1 MKTNSIFSTLFRVY
15 RLLNQKERKRSLFLL
30 LCIFVNSIVEIL
42 GLAVIIPVIG
52 LVVQPETIQTNPVLK
67 TSYDAVVP
75 LGINTPSRFLIGLC
89 FLMIGAFL
97 FKALFGLAVNLFQ
110 KRFSYS
116 VAHRLSGQVWA
127 FHFRQSLEQM
137 RSVDSGRILTEINH
151 WPIQFANAFLVGNLL
166 ILTEFSVFAILA
178 VGIILYNPIVFLSI
192 AILLSSGGL
201 IIRRITKRR
210 IQGYG
215 DTRRILEPR
224 TNTLINDALRGFLE
238 VVTFHASDAVRDLY
252 MKERRSIF
260 RVLTNTSVLLQA
272 PAKLYEVLAV
282 TAVAGSIIIALF
294 QGLPEAGFLELL
306 SILTISAYRIM
317 PSMTRI
323 NSAILQLQ
331 AERYTLECM
340 EKGVDFER
348 VDDGIAN
355 TLDNTVLRFVSIHL
369 QNVSLTYL
377 NLKNPVIKGMNHSFE
392 AGRINCIIGPS
403 GSGKS
408 TIVNSLLGLHKPSAG
423 SIIVDFDNR
432 NKSVYRNFELHE
444 WLQNIGYV
452 SQEPFLFKGTLYEN
466 LTLRVPGR
474 EIDEEEVQRLIVKLG
489 LEATL
494 GLEPLKF
501 QISEGGG
508 NLSGGQK
515 QRIALLRALQ
525 MQRPILILDEA
536 TSALDAKLRGVVVD
550 ILNERVETGCT
561 VIVVTHDME
570 LAARC
575 DTTLNLST

>member
-1 MKTNSIFSTLFRVY
+1 MY
-15 RLLNQKERKRSLFLL
+15 RLLNEKERKRSLFLL

-116 VAHRLSGQVWA
+116 VAHRLSGQIWA

-137 RSVDSGRILTEINH
+137 RSADSGKILTEINL

-166 ILTEFSVFAILA
+166 ILTEFSVFAIVA

-192 AILLSSGGL
+192 AVLLSSGGL
-201 IIRRITKRR
+201 IIRRLTKSR
-210 IQGYG
+210 IKGYG

-238 VVTFHASDAVRDLY
+238 VVTFHASDAIRDLY
-252 MKERRSIF
+252 MRERWSIF
-260 RVLTNTSVLLQA
+260 RILTNTSVLLQA

-294 QGLPEAGFLELL
+294 QGIPEAGFLELL

-317 PSMTRI
+317 PSMSRI
-323 NSAILQLQ
+323 NSAILQIQ

-348 VDDGIAN
+348 IDGGIAN
-355 TLDNTVLRFVSIHL
+355 AHDNALLKFVSIHL

-377 NLKNPVIKGMNHSFE
+377 NLKNPVIQGMNHSFE
-392 AGRINCIIGPS
+392 AGQIHCVIGPS

-408 TIVNSLLGLHKPSAG
+408 TIVNGLLGLHKPSAG
-423 SIIVDFDNR
+423 SIIAGFDDR
-432 NKSVYRNFELHE
+432 RISVYKDFELHE

-452 SQEPFLFKGTLYEN
+452 SQEPFLFKGTLHEN

-474 EIDEEEVQRLIVKLG
+474 TIDEKEVQRLIVKLE
-489 LEATL
+489 LQATL
-494 GLEPLKF
+494 GSEPLKF
-501 QISEGGG
+501 PISEGGG

-536 TSALDAKLRGVVVD
+536 TSALDAKLRGVVID

-570 LAARC
+570 LAGRC